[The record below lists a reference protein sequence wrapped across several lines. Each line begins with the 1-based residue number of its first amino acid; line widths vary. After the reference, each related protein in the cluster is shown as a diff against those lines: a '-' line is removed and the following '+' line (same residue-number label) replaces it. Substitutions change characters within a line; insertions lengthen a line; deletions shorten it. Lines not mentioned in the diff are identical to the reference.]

1 MLMEESQIIK
11 EILNDIITKV
21 LKEKKNKKNKKKRKN
36 RCAFEGC
43 NKKVLSIYIK
53 CKCDKSFCGKHRSLD
68 SHKCPTLKK
77 EFNKEDFCRKC
88 GLGGGVYNKLE
99 RI

>member
-1 MLMEESQIIK
+1 MEDSQIIE
-11 EILNDIITKV
+11 EILNDIITKIV
-21 LKEKKNKKNKKKRKN
+21 KEKKKKKRKRKN

-43 NKKVLSIYIK
+43 NKKVLSIYVK
-53 CKCDKSFCGKHRSLD
+53 CKCGKSFCSKHRSLN
-68 SHKCPTLKK
+68 SHKCPSLKK
-77 EFNKEDFCRKC
+77 EFNKKVFCKKC